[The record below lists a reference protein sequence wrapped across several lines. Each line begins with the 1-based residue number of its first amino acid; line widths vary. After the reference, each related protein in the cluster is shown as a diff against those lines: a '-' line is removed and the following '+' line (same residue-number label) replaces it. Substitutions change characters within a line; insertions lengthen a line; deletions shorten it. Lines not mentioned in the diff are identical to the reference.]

1 MTAGENQRMDDMNAM
16 TWMKGAVVALGISL
30 GGSAAM
36 AAPGAR
42 GGNDSALF
50 ERQHR
55 GNDNDRDGWNDGWLN
70 DRQDRFDRHERRM
83 FRLGQQ
89 KIAQGQSLQSRGETL
104 LQRPR
109 WTRSVRM
116 ARQAH
121 TLIQRGESLEREGR
135 ILVRRARS

>member
-1 MTAGENQRMDDMNAM
+1 MNAM

-42 GGNDSALF
+42 GNDSALF

-55 GNDNDRDGWNDGWLN
+55 GHDNDRDGWNDGWLN
-70 DRQDRFDRHERRM
+70 ERQDRFGRSERRM

-89 KIAQGQSLQSRGETL
+89 KIADGQALQNRGETL
-104 LQRPR
+104 LQRAR
-109 WTRSVRM
+109 WTRSMRL

-121 TLIQRGESLEREGR
+121 MMIQRGESLEREGR